1 MNPTAPILR
10 AAPPSGFGPDSEWS
24 IDPSQTRVDIR
35 SGYGDAQNL
44 RTEQKPCG
52 THSTAGY
59 FSKFDR
65 KRLGRVFSN
74 PAPSSPVQGSLEM
87 TSPAYPA
94 ATHFSLPSGSRVL
107 DRYTI
112 RRGLGIGGFGEVY
125 FAISDAGKEVAIKRI
140 QRNLEIELRGVS
152 HCLNLKHPNLVS
164 LYDVCRDESQTW
176 WVVMEYV
183 AGASLRDALD
193 RQPAGSA
200 GLGEIEARRWFA
212 GAAAGVAHL
221 HSEGLVHRDLKPGNL
236 FDDYGIVKVGDYGLS
251 KFISESRRGGQTESV
266 GTFHYM
272 APEIGRGEYGREID
286 LYALGV
292 ILYESLTGRLPFE
305 GETAH
310 EIIVKH
316 LSAKPDLSGV
326 AEPYRGVIEKALR
339 KDPRQRWTSASE
351 MAAALR
357 GADSPLVATL
367 VSRPGQTAPSVA
379 APVSPN
385 IPGSPNIPF
394 RPSPDAFAA
403 TSVAAVTAPIGQP
416 DDTEPLARAVGDCW
430 RNVKQWWNEVRLSPI
445 ARVLLVALVAFV
457 LVRNLRWLLPLLTI
471 IGFVYVPYYVIR
483 QMLLGR
489 EARRASYGV
498 RAVPGNGNVYGDR
511 PGRRPAVRL
520 SRSQWRKLQRAELA
534 AKKASSQ
541 LAELSGSWI
550 AVGIATLFCVV
561 AAGVI
566 GLRNGAVDMMAI
578 APYGW
583 VMMVSLAMSVVILG
597 LGKLWEVRDG
607 DPLNRRIVLA
617 GSGGLVGAMAFLIHQ
632 YLMIPFDPAL
642 ARVIDQ
648 PELPQA
654 LYEGNAVPRM
664 AAWMAHFAIL
674 MAAVRWWRLTDP
686 LRMRRLSVWMIL
698 VVVVADWLIQQ
709 VVPIA
714 QPWGMLVAGTT
725 VIAVQIA
732 ATWES
737 TDQYPSLA
745 NAGGMK

>member
-1 MNPTAPILR
+1 
-10 AAPPSGFGPDSEWS
+10 
-24 IDPSQTRVDIR
+24 
-35 SGYGDAQNL
+35 
-44 RTEQKPCG
+44 
-52 THSTAGY
+52 
-59 FSKFDR
+59 
-65 KRLGRVFSN
+65 
-74 PAPSSPVQGSLEM
+74 M
-87 TSPAYPA
+87 TPPAYPA

-193 RQPAGSA
+193 RQPGGHG
-200 GLGEIEARRWFA
+200 GLGEAEARRWFA

-236 FDDYGIVKVGDYGLS
+236 FDDYGVVKVGDYGLS

-292 ILYESLTGRLPFE
+292 ILYESLTGRLPFD

-351 MAAALR
+351 MADAIR
-357 GADSPLVATL
+357 GGDSPLVATL
-367 VSRPGQTAPSVA
+367 VSRPGQAEPPAVDPIAPTNRLLTSPASPAVA
-379 APVSPN
+379 HPA
-385 IPGSPNIPF
+385 
-394 RPSPDAFAA
+394 DH
-403 TSVAAVTAPIGQP
+403 P
-416 DDTEPLARAVGDCW
+416 DDAEPLARAVRDCW
-430 RNVKQWWNEVRLSPI
+430 RNVKQWWNEVRLSPV
-445 ARVLLVALVAFV
+445 ARVLLIALAAFV

-483 QMLLGR
+483 QMLLSR
-489 EARRASYGV
+489 ESRRALNYTH
-498 RAVPGNGNVYGDR
+498 AIPGGGNVYGDH
-511 PGRRPAVRL
+511 PTRRPAARL
-520 SRSQWRKLQRAELA
+520 SRSQWRQLQRSQLA
-534 AKKASSQ
+534 AKRASTQ

-566 GLRNGAVDMMAI
+566 GLRNGAVDAMAI

-597 LGKLWEVRDG
+597 FGKLWEVRDG

-617 GSGGLVGAMAFLIHQ
+617 GSGGLIGAMAYLLHQ
-632 YLMIPFDPAL
+632 HLMIPFDPTL
-642 ARVIDQ
+642 ARVVDQ

-654 LYEGNAVPRM
+654 LYDGNAVPRM
-664 AAWMAHFAIL
+664 SAWMAHVAIL

-709 VVPIA
+709 IVPIA

-737 TDQYPSLA
+737 TDTYPSLA
-745 NAGGMK
+745 GGRGLK